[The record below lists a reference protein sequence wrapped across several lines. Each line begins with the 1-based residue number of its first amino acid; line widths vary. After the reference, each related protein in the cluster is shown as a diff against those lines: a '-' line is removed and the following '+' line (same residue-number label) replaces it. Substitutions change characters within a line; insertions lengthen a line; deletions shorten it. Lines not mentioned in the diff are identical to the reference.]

1 MEFEKHGP
9 LAQSK
14 EFAETQNTSW
24 IPIFITLGAGILIGY
39 IMIAS
44 IQQYQPKITVD
55 SNQ

>member
-1 MEFEKHGP
+1 MEFEKYGP

-39 IMIAS
+39 FMIAS